1 MVAAHKDAARPRRPR
16 AAAPPPL
23 TEAQLDEVR
32 RAVLAMS
39 GTGARSVSKHG
50 IVVYLDKELTLP
62 QPSFRVRPVPISA
75 QEGAPSAAT
84 ARPDGDS
91 STSKQ
96 RRSRRRLQER
106 LEQRAAAQV
115 PKRPTPP
122 QGGGIGPG
130 GQLLR
135 SQLRL
140 RAGAPWPRA
149 RCRRAPPLR
158 LRASRPRRS
167 RCPRFRRHRATDRH
181 SGLLGVGRR
190 RRFRGR
196 RWPRRPA
203 RGQTRVGL
211 HFSLRRR
218 GRLGM
223 LLVRRLIPAARR
235 RGRCR
240 RRDGCSRTR
249 AGAAAR
255 QGWGQGGFRC

>member
-1 MVAAHKDAARPRRPR
+1 M
-16 AAAPPPL
+16 L
-23 TEAQLDEVR
+23 
-32 RAVLAMS
+32 
-39 GTGARSVSKHG
+39 
-50 IVVYLDKELTLP
+50 
-62 QPSFRVRPVPISA
+62 
-75 QEGAPSAAT
+75 
-84 ARPDGDS
+84 
-91 STSKQ
+91 
-96 RRSRRRLQER
+96 RRRGPKATPAPRSSAEAG
-106 LEQRAAAQV
+106 AACRSAWSSVQLHRCQSG
-115 PKRPTPP
+115 RPHRKEA
-122 QGGGIGPG
+122 GL
-130 GQLLR
+130 GQLQM

-158 LRASRPRRS
+158 LRASRRS